1 MSALLSI
8 VPGNRVFFSAIA
20 SLSLLFLAACGTT
33 TADGGDT
40 VDPADA
46 DVTVTA
52 ADMAFDPGTVTVAA
66 GETFTI
72 ALVNEDAMPHNIAI
86 YTDSSKSEKLF
97 EGEMVTDGTVV
108 YDLPALDAGEY
119 FFDCSLHPNMTGT
132 LVVEG

>member
-1 MSALLSI
+1 MKPI
-8 VPGNRVFFSAIA
+8 R
-20 SLSLLFLAACGTT
+20 LSLVAVALAAVLAACGTT
-33 TADGGDT
+33 SAGGGSAP
-40 VDPADA
+40 DPADA

-52 ADMAFDPGTVTVAA
+52 VDMAFDPGTVTVAA
-66 GETFTI
+66 GESFTI
-72 ALVNEDAMPHNIAI
+72 ALVNKDAMPHNIAI

-97 EGEMVTDGTVV
+97 EGEMVTGGTVV